1 MKIGEKKLTKGVTG
15 SGGSGGAY
23 TSKGSFLKAIAKK
36 FGFGKRTSPQTK
48 AEAAWKQSVGDRK
61 SPKGSK
67 KVEDYKGEPLDK
79 KDMEKAQAKTRT
91 KIEAEASKGK
101 IAKER
106 KAKQLDSD
114 KKRIKRTARKV
125 LKSVV
130 VPALMASAYEASE
143 RKKKKKK

>member
-1 MKIGEKKLTKGVTG
+1 MKIGEKKLTKGSGLKG

-23 TSKGSFLKAIAKK
+23 TSKGSFLKAIAKR
-36 FGFGKRTSPQTK
+36 FGFGKRTSSQTK

-79 KDMEKAQAKTRT
+79 KDLAKAQEKTKAKF
-91 KIEAEASKGK
+91 EAEASKGK

-106 KAKQLDSD
+106 KAEQAASD
-114 KKRIKRTARKV
+114 KRAVKGAVRKV
-125 LKSVV
+125 VKNIVA
-130 VPALMASAYEASE
+130 PALMFSAYETSG
-143 RKKKKKK
+143 KKKKK